1 MSAKLKIRRVTTRNR
16 CSRRAGGYTK
26 VMDPRKL
33 STDGRHLFERIEF
46 DDKEKLLVEIRKHPF
61 GLLLRY
67 ITGTLVIIVFSAV
80 FFIVPAFTGN
90 DTAGLVGVDGSAVQ
104 AVMALVGLVLVTLAI
119 AVTFISAYLYKT
131 NVLLVT
137 SDKLA
142 QVLNVSLFNRKISQL
157 SIGDVQD
164 ISVHQNGFFPRILNY
179 GTIFIETAGEQS
191 NLKFTFAPDPYKK
204 SKVIVN
210 AHEENLK
217 LYGN

>member
-1 MSAKLKIRRVTTRNR
+1 
-16 CSRRAGGYTK
+16 
-26 VMDPRKL
+26 MDPKKL

-46 DDKEKLLVEIRKHPF
+46 DDEEKLLTEIRKHPF
-61 GLLLRY
+61 GLFLRY
-67 ITGTLVIIVFSAV
+67 LTGTLVVIVFSII
-80 FFIVPAFTGN
+80 FFVIPAFMGN
-90 DTAGLVGVDGSAVQ
+90 ETTSLIGVGGSTVQ
-104 AVMALVGLVLVTLAI
+104 AIMALIGLIMVALAI
-119 AVTFISAYLYKT
+119 AATFISAYLYKT

-142 QVLNVSLFNRKISQL
+142 QVLNISLFNRKISQL

-164 ISVHQNGFFPRILNY
+164 ISVHQNGFLPRIFNY
-179 GTIFIETAGEQS
+179 GIIFIETAGEQS
-191 NLKFTFAPDPYKK
+191 NLKFTFAPDPYQK